1 MEIYGILWNF
11 MEFWAILGNL
21 MQFIR
26 ILLNFCSNFSLSFQ
40 FSAQKVDLDLL
51 FDEISCKFSL
61 IL

>member
-1 MEIYGILWNF
+1 